1 MKTCNQRYSHFLGV
15 DVSKLKLDIAT
26 AHNSSVV
33 TIANTKD
40 QVVAKLIQQLDN
52 ADQTLVVVEAT
63 GGYEQTLV
71 DALHQHEIAVAVVNP
86 RRVRDFATGI
96 GKDAKTDPIDARV
109 LSYYGEVVTPA
120 PQLPK
125 SREQK
130 ELKLLVTRR
139 RQLVDLIHQE
149 TNRKHQM
156 QDSPIGQSII
166 EVLWA
171 LKKQLK
177 NIDLRLKEL
186 VDVIGKK
193 DRKVEI
199 LKSAKGIGPVA
210 ISTLLG
216 ELPELGLLS
225 RGQIAKLVG
234 VAPMNSDSGKHS
246 GKRRTSGG
254 RCYVRRVLYMATLAA
269 TRFNSTI
276 NQFYQRLLIAGKPK
290 KVAIVA
296 CMRKLLTI
304 LNTLIKK
311 DELWVSPEAVQVK

>member
-1 MKTCNQRYSHFLGV
+1 MKTCNQRYSYFLGV

-26 AHNSSVV
+26 ANNSSVV

-40 QVVAKLIQQLDN
+40 EVITKLIGKLEN
-52 ADQTLVVVEAT
+52 PSETLVVVEAT

-71 DALHQHEIAVAVVNP
+71 DVLQQHEVAVSVINP

-109 LSYYGEVVTPA
+109 LSFYGQVVVPTA
-120 PQLPK
+120 QLPK
-125 SREQK
+125 SAEQK
-130 ELKLLVTRR
+130 ELKMFVTRR

-156 QDSPIGQSII
+156 EESPIGQSIL
-166 EVLWA
+166 EVLQA

-177 NIDLRLKEL
+177 TIDLRLKDL
-186 VDVIGKK
+186 VDAVGKQ

-199 LKSAKGIGPVA
+199 LKSVKGIGPVA

-234 VAPMNSDSGKHS
+234 VAPMNSDSGKHI

-254 RCYVRRVLYMATLAA
+254 RSYVRRVLYMATLAA
-269 TRFNSTI
+269 TRFNMRI
-276 NQFYQRLLIAGKPK
+276 KEFYQRLLIAGKPK

-304 LNTLIKK
+304 LNTLIKN
-311 DELWVSPEAVQVK
+311 DELWVAPQAAQAK